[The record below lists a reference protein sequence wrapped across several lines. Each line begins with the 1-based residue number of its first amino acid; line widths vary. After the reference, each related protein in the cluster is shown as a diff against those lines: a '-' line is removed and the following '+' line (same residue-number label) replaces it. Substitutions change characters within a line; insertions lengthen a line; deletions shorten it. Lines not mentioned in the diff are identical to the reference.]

1 MGVGWTLCPDDRQME
16 LRLREV
22 RNKLIKEKLL
32 AGESVCYRSS
42 GWSLWPRMNCGD
54 MATYLPVSSADE
66 VNIDDIVFC
75 EVQPGSRFYAHVVKE
90 KWWKHWQE
98 KWLFR
103 ISSIKGYENGHCRIE
118 HIHGILVEVAS

>member
-1 MGVGWTLCPDDRQME
+1 MDVGWTLCPDDRQME

-32 AGESVCYRSS
+32 AGETVCYRSS
-42 GWSLWPRMNCGD
+42 GWSLWPRMSCGD
-54 MATYLPVSSADE
+54 MATYLPVRSADE

-90 KWWKHWQE
+90 KWWQRNRM
-98 KWLFR
+98 KWMFT
-103 ISSIKGYENGHCRIE
+103 ISNIKGHENGHCCIE
-118 HIHGILVEVAS
+118 HIHGILVEVTS